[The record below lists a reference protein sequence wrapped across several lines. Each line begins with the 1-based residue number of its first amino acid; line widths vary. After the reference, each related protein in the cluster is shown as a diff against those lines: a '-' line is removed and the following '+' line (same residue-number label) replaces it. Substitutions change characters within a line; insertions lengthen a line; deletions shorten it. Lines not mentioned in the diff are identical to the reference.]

1 MSYKA
6 IYLLLE
12 GDDDKRFADSV
23 MVPRLKQTYQEVK
36 IVKYAQMK
44 NEKFVAYIASIKGM
58 GAEYIILAD
67 IDGEPCVTRK
77 KQKIVQVY
85 KSAETEKII
94 VVRREIES
102 WYLAG
107 LSPES
112 SKMLKVTLDN
122 DSEVIAKEHFDQLIP
137 RRFLNRTD
145 FMVEILRFYAVDISL
160 TKSKSF
166 QYMCSRLGI
175 V

>member
-6 IYLLLE
+6 IYVLLE

-23 MVPRLKQTYQEVK
+23 IVPGLEQTYQQVN
-36 IVKYAQMK
+36 IVKYAQMR
-44 NEKFVAYIASIKGM
+44 NEKFVAYITSIRGM

-67 IDGEPCVTRK
+67 IDDEPCVTRK
-77 KQKIVQVY
+77 RQKIVQVY
-85 KSAETEKII
+85 KSAEIEKII

-107 LSPES
+107 LNAES
-112 SKMLKVTLDN
+112 SKKLKVTIGD
-122 DSEVIAKEHFDQLIP
+122 DTEVIAKEHFDELIP
-137 RRFLNRTD
+137 RGFLNRTD
-145 FMVEILRFYAVDISL
+145 FMVEILRCYAVNTAL
-160 TKSKSF
+160 TKCKSF
-166 QYMCSRLGI
+166 RYMCSRLGI